1 MDATNV
7 SLEPVDAGRTCIL
20 RLNRPERRNAWS
32 PAMASELNDALVR
45 LDRDDRVRVIVLT
58 GAGSTFCVGADLTA
72 AEATFADRPGG
83 SDPTSWRTLVAPW
96 SLRKPVV
103 AAINGHAVGVGI
115 TYPLMCD
122 LRFVA
127 EDAKLAFAF
136 VRRGVLPELASHAI
150 LPRLV
155 GLERAADLLLSGRTF
170 SGREAAEFGLAH
182 RALPAE
188 DVLDA
193 ALAWAADVGHHTAPV
208 SVALSK
214 RLLWRS
220 LAASPFETLRA
231 EQAWMPWIC
240 NQSDAAEGAAA
251 FVERRAPAFRLSPT
265 RDLPDWP

>member
-1 MDATNV
+1 MSAPRV
-7 SLEPVDAGRTCIL
+7 IELELVEEGRTAIL
-20 RLNRPERRNAWS
+20 RLNRPERRNAWTVE
-32 PAMASELNDALVR
+32 MAHELNEALRR
-45 LDRDDRVRVIVLT
+45 LDRDDAVRAIVLT
-58 GAGSTFCVGADLTA
+58 GAGSAFCVGADLGGADSFA
-72 AEATFADRPGG
+72 AREGTT
-83 SDPTSWRTLVAPW
+83 DPTHWRTLVPPW

-127 EDAKLAFAF
+127 EDAKIAFAF

-155 GLERAADLLLSGRTF
+155 GLECAADLLLSGRTI
-170 SGREAAEFGLAH
+170 SGREASELGLVH
-182 RALPAE
+182 RALPTSQ
-188 DVLDA
+188 VLEA
-193 ALAWAADVGHHTAPV
+193 ALEWAADVGRNAAPL

-220 LAASPFETLRA
+220 LQASPFETLRA
-231 EQAWMPWIC
+231 EQEWLTWIC
-240 NQSDAAEGAAA
+240 NQADAAEGAES
-251 FVERRAPAFRLSPT
+251 FLERRPARWSLSPT

>member
-1 MDATNV
+1 MKSFDTLI
-7 SLEPVDAGRTCIL
+7 LERADQDRTCIV

-32 PAMASELNDALVR
+32 PQMAGELNDALDR
-45 LDRDDRVRVIVLT
+45 LDRDDSVRVIVLT
-58 GAGSTFCVGADLTA
+58 GAGSAFCVGADLSDA
-72 AEATFADRPGG
+72 GPFADREGG
-83 SDPTSWRTLVAPW
+83 SDPTSWRTLVPPW

-136 VRRGVLPELASHAI
+136 VRRGVLPELASHTI

-170 SGREAAEFGLAH
+170 SGREAAEIGVAH
-182 RALPAE
+182 RALPA
-188 DVLDA
+188 DQVLDA
-193 ALAWAADVGHHTAPV
+193 ALAWAAEVGRNTAPI

-214 RLLWRS
+214 RLLWKG

-231 EQAWMPWIC
+231 EQDWMGWIC
-240 NQSDAAEGAAA
+240 NQIDAAEGAAA
-251 FVERRAPAFRLSPT
+251 FVERREPQFRLSPT